1 MCGDVEGV
9 VDPLQTHDR
18 GYTMLELLIVMTVV
32 GILAT
37 LAEPLWQQSVLR
49 AREAVLKQTL
59 FTMRD
64 VLDQYR
70 ADRGKFPETLADVVK
85 AGYMRQMPVDP
96 FTKSAA
102 TWQEIPE
109 AQEGGIG
116 DVHSGSPL
124 IGIEG
129 SPYNQW

>member
-1 MCGDVEGV
+1 MTRED
-9 VDPLQTHDR
+9 
-18 GYTMLELLIVMTVV
+18 GYTLLELMIVVAIV

-37 LAEPLWQQSVLR
+37 LAEPLWQQSVLK
-49 AREAVLKQTL
+49 AREAALRQTL

-70 ADRGKFPETLADVVK
+70 ADHGKYPPALTDVVT
-85 AGYMRQMPVDP
+85 AGYLRQVPADP
-96 FTKSAA
+96 MTRLTS

-109 AQEGGIG
+109 QTEGGIV

-124 IGIEG
+124 ISVEG
-129 SPYNQW
+129 TPYNQW